1 MLRKTNRM
9 IITVFIAA
17 ILAWGTAFAD
27 KPPKIK
33 IGSVGWTGVTIKT
46 ELAVT
51 ILESIGYDARNLT
64 MSVPITYMALSKGD
78 VDFFLGN
85 WMPTMANIASKY
97 FEKRQR
103 DSVYGQYARRQIH
116 AGRSLLL
123 RGPGA

>member
-1 MLRKTNRM
+1 MLRKTSRI
-9 IITVFIAA
+9 IITVFITA
-17 ILAWGTAFAD
+17 ILTWGTAFAG

-46 ELAVT
+46 ELAVA

-97 FEKRQR
+97 FEV
-103 DSVYGQYARRQIH
+103 SGV
-116 AGRSLLL
+116 
-123 RGPGA
+123 